1 MIITTNV
8 VSSTHISNYEL
19 LILFKKIEKQQPE
32 LTITDTCMMDTE
44 GHCAWIELSTIEDAC
59 YEEQDLSFFEKVL
72 GAPVKSAIEISLTD
86 RPSATLSVL
95 LFIKSLSE
103 LIPIVFDNGYGDF
116 YCPAEIDQLIRLGGH
131 SLGLHG

>member
-1 MIITTNV
+1 MIITTNI

-19 LILFKKIEKQQPE
+19 FILFQKIKKQHPE
-32 LTITDTCMMDTE
+32 LTITDTCMMDKE

-59 YEEQDLSFFEKVL
+59 YEELDLSFFEKVL
-72 GAPVKSAIEISLTD
+72 GATVKSVIEINIAG
-86 RPSATLSVL
+86 RVNATLSVL
-95 LFIKSLSE
+95 FFLKSLSE